1 MSYHGNS
8 WRVLITMEGVTVL
21 IRVPLSTS
29 AQPKFQRE
37 PLAKEELPP
46 RMSGG
51 GWQEG
56 EQGLPGLPDER
67 HNRGGLPEG
76 HRGALP
82 EERHRGGGP
91 PPPYSPDHG
100 QGDVHR
106 GRGAYPD
113 GQGDIQRFLEDVE
126 ASGKPRYISRREL
139 INTKFP
145 IQGLN
150 TFTVG

>member
-1 MSYHGNS
+1 
-8 WRVLITMEGVTVL
+8 MEMVTVL
-21 IRVPLSTS
+21 IQVPLALS
-29 AQPKFQRE
+29 AQSKFQRE

-76 HRGALP
+76 HRGAHP